1 MKVFLFAVLRRLLEV
16 YMEWQS
22 RITIDFG
29 EYLHTSSVLTK
40 HNSSITKLLITHI
53 QTHSYI
59 TGHSLL
65 LIHLLSQEQGITVG
79 WLPQFGLQLVIKETQ
94 IQPVQ
99 TGWIILQ
106 FLLT

>member
-1 MKVFLFAVLRRLLEV
+1 MQKLLLIIMRVLLCAMFEV

-29 EYLHTSSVLTK
+29 EHLHSSSVLTK
-40 HNSSITKLLITHI
+40 YNCSISKLLITHI

-79 WLPQFGLQLVIKETQ
+79 RLPQFGLQLES
-94 IQPVQ
+94 
-99 TGWIILQ
+99 
-106 FLLT
+106 